1 MTTLEQVVKTLAAQL
16 NIKPETVKP
25 DSDIIAD
32 LKADSLDVV
41 EMLMTLEEQFN
52 ITVPE
57 QDASKLK
64 TVQDLAAFIDKAKK

>member
-1 MTTLEQVVKTLAAQL
+1 MTTLEQVTKTLAAQL

-25 DSDIIAD
+25 ESDIIAD

-41 EMLMTLEEQFN
+41 EMLMTLEEQFS

-57 QDASKLK
+57 ADAQKLK
-64 TVQDLAAFIDKAKK
+64 TVNDLVAFIDKEKK